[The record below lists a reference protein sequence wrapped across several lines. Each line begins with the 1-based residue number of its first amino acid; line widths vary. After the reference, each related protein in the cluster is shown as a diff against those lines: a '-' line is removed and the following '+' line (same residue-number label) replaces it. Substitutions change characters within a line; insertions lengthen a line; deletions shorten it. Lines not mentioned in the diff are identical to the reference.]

1 LLLANLFLF
10 LVFAYVGGLCIFL
23 ATFSQIL
30 IHYIIRFFL
39 DSYSTLRK
47 FYTRRRGRKLFA
59 SSGEIETLTDGE
71 TELHHAAT
79 EDINSRTFSFD
90 MPDEDEIGESGM
102 GNILINAS
110 IG

>member
-1 LLLANLFLF
+1 M
-10 LVFAYVGGLCIFL
+10 FAYVGGLCIFL

-30 IHYIIRFFL
+30 IHYIIRFLL
-39 DSYSTLRK
+39 DANSFSRK
-47 FYTRRRGRKLFA
+47 LYLKHYARKLFV
-59 SSGEIETLTDGE
+59 SSDEAESINGAEAGCRS

-79 EDINSRTFSFD
+79 EDIYSQISFD
-90 MPDEDEIGESGM
+90 VSHHNGNDDDGMDENDM

>member
-1 LLLANLFLF
+1 M
-10 LVFAYVGGLCIFL
+10 FAYVGGLCIFL

-39 DSYSTLRK
+39 DTSV
-47 FYTRRRGRKLFA
+47 FICKLFSRHRTSGSRQLFI
-59 SSGEIETLTDGE
+59 SSEEIEELGDDADARFRS

-79 EDINSRTFSFD
+79 EEIYSRISFD
-90 MPDEDEIGESGM
+90 TPDGGENDETDM

>member
-1 LLLANLFLF
+1 M
-10 LVFAYVGGLCIFL
+10 FAYVGGLCIFL

-39 DSYSTLRK
+39 DTYSIVRK
-47 FYTRRRGRKLFA
+47 LYSRFRARQLFA
-59 SSGEIETLTDGE
+59 SSGEIAETLIDGE
-71 TELHHAAT
+71 TGHGSTELHHAAID
-79 EDINSRTFSFD
+79 DINSRISYD
-90 MPDEDEIGESGM
+90 IPDDDEIEESNM

>member
-1 LLLANLFLF
+1 M
-10 LVFAYVGGLCIFL
+10 FAYVGGLCIFL

-30 IHYIIRFFL
+30 IHYIIRFLL
-39 DSYSTLRK
+39 DANSFLRK
-47 FYTRRRGRKLFA
+47 LYLKRCARKLFVSSDEIESLNGAEA
-59 SSGEIETLTDGE
+59 SSRS

-79 EDINSRTFSFD
+79 EDMYSRISLDTSHHND
-90 MPDEDEIGESGM
+90 NDDNGMDENDM